1 MLIGRSRLVAAAAA
15 LSSSVCSMS
24 SSAIAGRVLSIQ
36 SHVVHGAV
44 GNRAAALPLQL
55 LGVEVDVLNTVQ
67 YSNHVGYGSFAG
79 EKLTGEQVWALLEGM
94 QANGLLAPTR
104 LLTGYM
110 GSVDAVRAAARALPL
125 LRQNQPNFQF
135 WCDPVLGDNGR
146 LYVPAALVDAY
157 RDEIVPYA
165 DALLPNQFEAE
176 LLSGITIRTAADA
189 RRACDVLHGRGVKL
203 VIITSL
209 QLDAADADPSP
220 PLSILFSRTPQGSL
234 WRRVYRLDVPQ
245 LPANFAGTGDLLA
258 ALLLGWDIRPG
269 VPAHTG
275 LRRALAGVQAVLR
288 RTMEEAG
295 PARGEGEAKG
305 LATRPLGLR
314 ILSSIDEIRHPDE
327 SSVPAPTRLDSP
339 LRGVL
344 FDMDGTLTLPS
355 QLDFVRMRSA
365 AGLPEGA
372 PIFSSIEALPADRRA
387 AAWAEIEKIEL
398 EATPQLQPGLAT
410 LFAALRTHG
419 LRVGIATRN
428 NPRAVDA
435 LVRAAGLPADTFDPV
450 LTRESDF
457 PDKPHPAIALAAA
470 AAWELPPEACM
481 FVGDS
486 PDDMLCGRAAGM
498 ATCFLGDREA
508 EADVAISSLD
518 ELTAMLDDAVQTE

>member
-1 MLIGRSRLVAAAAA
+1 
-15 LSSSVCSMS
+15 MS

-94 QANGLLAPTR
+94 HANGLLAPTR

-125 LRQNQPNFQF
+125 LRQNQPSFQF

-146 LYVPAALVDAY
+146 LYVPPALVDAY
-157 RDEIVPYA
+157 RDEIVPHA

-176 LLSGITIRTAADA
+176 LLSGITIRSDADA

-209 QLDAADADPSP
+209 QLDAADADPAATALDAAPSP
-220 PLSILFSRTPQGSL
+220 PLSLLFSRTPQGSL

-295 PARGEGEAKG
+295 GPPAQGKG
-305 LATRPLGLR
+305 TRPLGLR

-327 SSVPAPTRLDSP
+327 SSVAAPTRLDAP

-365 AGLPEGA
+365 AGLPAGA
-372 PIFSSIEALPADRRA
+372 PIFSAIEALPADRRA
-387 AAWAEIEKIEL
+387 AAWAAIETIEL
-398 EATPQLQPGLAT
+398 EACASLQLQPGLAT

-470 AAWELPPEACM
+470 AAWELPPEACL

-498 ATCFLGDREA
+498 ATCLLGDRAEA

-518 ELTAMLDDAVQTE
+518 ELTAMLDDAVLTE